1 MLQEIS
7 LPATDVGEGTRR
19 AMGAIEAYLARHLH
33 AADTED
39 GVARWWLPEMGVD
52 VPLAEARLALQL
64 LAEQGRVEGRPLP
77 GGTLIWRATPARP

>member
-7 LPATDVGEGTRR
+7 LPATDVREGTRR
-19 AMGAIEAYLARHLH
+19 AMEAIEAYLARHAH

-52 VPLAEARLALQL
+52 ASLAEARLALQL
-64 LAEQGRVEGRPLP
+64 LAELGRVEGRPLP
-77 GGTLIWRATPARP
+77 GGTLVWRAAPARP